1 MRVAVIGAGI
11 IGVTTAYELAC
22 EGLDVTVYEQHA
34 SVAAESSFANAG
46 VLAPGYVT
54 PWAAPGMPWKVMR
67 QLFSRHAAV
76 RLGGIGVLAQ
86 TPWLWHWWRSCA
98 RDVHQRNR
106 ATMQRLAHYSRAH
119 QIALTKELH
128 LEYEQAPG
136 YLVLLRSAREVQ
148 LAQFGLRLLDELGV
162 AHTLVDAER
171 ARAIEP
177 GLNPG
182 TELAAALHLP
192 QDGVGNCRQFAH
204 LIKARA
210 QQLGVQFRF
219 DHHVQRIVPG
229 PRPTVALELPR
240 HDGDTRIEAP
250 PPFDAIVVCAGHLAA
265 SLLTPL
271 GVRLPLAPIH
281 GYSITA
287 PLRQREGYSDAAPRA
302 GLMDERYKVAI
313 TRLGQRIR
321 VAGGAELGGRPGTH
335 NKAALRTLYQV
346 LEDWF
351 PGAAV
356 TSKAQHWK
364 GTRPMLPDGPP
375 VIGPSGSAGVW
386 LNAGHGSSG
395 WVLACGSARLV
406 ADMVTRRTSA
416 IDAQGLA
423 LSRLQ

>member
-1 MRVAVIGAGI
+1 MGS
-11 IGVTTAYELAC
+11 GVTCARFLRFRLLRRSWLVRTI
-22 EGLDVTVYEQHA
+22 EGNRP
-34 SVAAESSFANAG
+34 ANKRLEG
-46 VLAPGYVT
+46 GLVN
-54 PWAAPGMPWKVMR
+54 
-67 QLFSRHAAV
+67 LFSFVDVNRPAHLPVEARVEETGRVGERRALGEGEFHDALVGLAGAEDAV
-76 RLGGIGVLAQ
+76 VR
-86 TPWLWHWWRSCA
+86 PHR
-98 RDVHQRNR
+98 
-106 ATMQRLAHYSRAH
+106 RAH
-119 QIALTKELH
+119 PLPFLDDIRV
-128 LEYEQAPG
+128 G
-136 YLVLLRSAREVQ
+136 
-148 LAQFGLRLLDELGV
+148 LLDELGV

-177 GLNPG
+177 GLNPD

-250 PPFDAIVVCAGHLAA
+250 PPFDAIVICAGHLAA

-271 GVRLPLAPIH
+271 GVHLPLAPIH

-321 VAGGAELGGRPGTH
+321 VAGGAELGGRPGTY